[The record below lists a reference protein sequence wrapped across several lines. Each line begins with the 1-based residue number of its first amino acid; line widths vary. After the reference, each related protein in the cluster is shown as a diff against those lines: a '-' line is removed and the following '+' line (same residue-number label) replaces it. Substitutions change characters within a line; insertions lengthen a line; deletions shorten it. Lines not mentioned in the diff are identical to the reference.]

1 MYDILSWIP
10 PLILVLH
17 ISKYSM
23 LISSSLFGFWLC
35 WIFLAALGLS
45 LAVVGGLLSV
55 VAHGLI
61 AVALL
66 AVEYGFQGMWA
77 PAVTAQ
83 HLVVWHMG
91 LVAARH
97 VGSSQ
102 ISDRTRVPLHWQADF
117 HPLYHQGSPTNSSY
131 INIFLVIMISE
142 AHSLVD
148 LTGKAQCSKQYS
160 VSSCVSK
167 AVYLQHVILK
177 ISLAVYKPWS
187 YFLSSSTLNML
198 FHFLLA

>member
-1 MYDILSWIP
+1 MHITVMYDILSWIP

-17 ISKYSM
+17 TSKYSM
-23 LISSSLFGFWLC
+23 LISSSVFTCFWLC

-45 LAVVGGLLSV
+45 LAVVRGLLSV

-83 HLVVWHMG
+83 HSVVWHMG

-102 ISDRTRVPLHWQADF
+102 IRDRTLDPLPWQAHF
-117 HPLYHQGSPTNSSY
+117 RPLYHQGSPINSSY

-148 LTGKAQCSKQYS
+148 LTGKAQCSEQYS
-160 VSSCVSK
+160 VSSCLSK
-167 AVYLQHVILK
+167 AVYLQ
-177 ISLAVYKPWS
+177 
-187 YFLSSSTLNML
+187 FTL
-198 FHFLLA
+198 